1 MQRRKPEVK
10 ATSSGRDE
18 MTASLSF
25 FCSECGAANT
35 FHATSCFAC
44 NEPLDHLA
52 LLPCAQLQNSALPVS
67 VALPPAVP
75 LGPGSLLHERYQLVR
90 EIGQGGFGVVYL
102 AEDCQ
107 RNHQQVAVKQIT
119 IGQLS
124 ARESIDATESYN
136 REVTL
141 LSRLKHCRL
150 PRLYDHFTDP
160 EHWYLVMDY
169 IEGQTLEAALQAT
182 PGQALPV
189 KKVLTIGIQVCDVL
203 NYLHTQDPPIIF
215 RDVKPANIMQTPRG
229 QIYLIDFGIARHFV
243 PGCPRDTG
251 PLGSPGYAAPEQYG
265 KTQTTIHTDIY
276 GLGAT
281 LQTLVTGKDPLE
293 LQTGETSPSPVPR
306 LDEELHLLLG
316 QMLEKESSKRPQ
328 SIREVRA
335 RLEDLQGGRGR
346 FVRRPLWGFLLGIA
360 PYALFVALAPFASF
374 SFFFYFLLV
383 ALYCVWPFLFASQLI
398 VAAAMLFQPGKRL
411 VGLGILTGLAL
422 FVLAL
427 FLRQEPLSGLLSW
440 PSLGD

>member
-1 MQRRKPEVK
+1 MAAP
-10 ATSSGRDE
+10 
-18 MTASLSF
+18 LF
-25 FCSECGAANT
+25 FYCSQCGAANT
-35 FHATSCFAC
+35 FRAPFCFAC
-44 NEPLDHLA
+44 NEPLDQEASLSS
-52 LLPCAQLQNSALPVS
+52 AQLPLPALPVP
-67 VALPPAVP
+67 VAPPLAVP

-90 EIGQGGFGVVYL
+90 EIGRGGFGVVYL

-107 RNHQQVAVKQIT
+107 RNHQQVAVKQIN

-124 ARESIDATESYN
+124 ARESIDATDSYN

-141 LSRLKHCRL
+141 LSRLKHRRL
-150 PRLYDHFTDP
+150 PRIYDHFTDP

-169 IEGQTLEAALQAT
+169 IEGQTLEAALQGM

-189 KKVLTIGIQVCDVL
+189 KKAITIGIQVCDVL

-215 RDVKPANIMQTPRG
+215 RDVKPANIMQTPSG
-229 QIYLIDFGIARHFV
+229 QVYLIDFGIARHFV
-243 PGCPRDTG
+243 PGCSRDTG

-306 LDEELHLLLG
+306 LDKQLHLLLG

-328 SIREVRA
+328 HIREVRA
-335 RLEDLQGGRGR
+335 RLVVQEGGGSRSS
-346 FVRRPLWGFLLGIA
+346 RRALWGFLLGIA
-360 PYALFVALAPFASF
+360 PYVLFVALAPFASF
-374 SFFFYFLLV
+374 SFFFYLLV
-383 ALYCVWPFLFASQLI
+383 ALYCVWPFLFGSQLI